1 MSALPQKQTCGAL
14 ADVRFGPGLAHSS
27 VRRQPIAEGQR
38 KGAIAKSRELSAE
51 KAGKNLKL
59 FKQPAETSDLVLDV
73 VLAECVPIGC
83 CIDGDHR
90 FAIAPKFQRQPLS
103 QTMNIYS
110 ARVFPKG
117 ALLPARVPDA
127 DAAPSLFCGRRNS
140 PFLVIALVWH

>member
-1 MSALPQKQTCGAL
+1 MSALDQAL
-14 ADVRFGPGLAHSS
+14 PILHS
-27 VRRQPIAEGQR
+27 EGNQLPR
-38 KGAIAKSRELSAE
+38 VSERARCAKSRELSAE

-140 PFLVIALVWH
+140 PFLVIALV